1 MIMGPWWWHSERPRG
16 GRSLPKQ
23 GTGRFKRRKMPE
35 KPQPL
40 PSVHLAA
47 MARTCHG
54 PPQPWAIPRTPSL
67 ETEREWGS
75 LCYTL
80 LSACPLGFT
89 HTAPEEDTAASSW
102 RPATEAPEPPE
113 EPRLRALT
121 VSSVTPDSLH
131 LSWTVAQGPFDSFV
145 VQYQDIDGQPQA
157 LLVGGD
163 QNKVLVS
170 GLEPSTSYRFFL
182 YGLHRGSHLG
192 PVSAEGTT
200 GTCF

>member
-1 MIMGPWWWHSERPRG
+1 MVVALREA
-16 GRSLPKQ
+16 Q
-23 GTGRFKRRKMPE
+23 GWQESAKAGNWQIQEKEDARKASA
-35 KPQPL
+35 
-40 PSVHLAA
+40 PSICPPG
-47 MARTCHG
+47 CHG
-54 PPQPWAIPRTPSL
+54 QDLSWPTSALGHPQNPL
-67 ETEREWGS
+67 FGDREWGS